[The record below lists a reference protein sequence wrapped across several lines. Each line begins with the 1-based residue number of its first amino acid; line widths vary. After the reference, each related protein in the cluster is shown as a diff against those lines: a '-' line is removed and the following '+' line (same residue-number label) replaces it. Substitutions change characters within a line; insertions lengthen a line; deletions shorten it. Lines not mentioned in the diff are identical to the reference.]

1 MMSKA
6 FFLALLALLASV
18 ARCEIVPLSLIL
30 DADATVVHY
39 IKGKNVAVL
48 VCLTA
53 RESGKELIGI
63 VCLSLF
69 RIFTRTCTH

>member
-48 VCLTA
+48 VA
-53 RESGKELIGI
+53 
-63 VCLSLF
+63 
-69 RIFTRTCTH
+69 